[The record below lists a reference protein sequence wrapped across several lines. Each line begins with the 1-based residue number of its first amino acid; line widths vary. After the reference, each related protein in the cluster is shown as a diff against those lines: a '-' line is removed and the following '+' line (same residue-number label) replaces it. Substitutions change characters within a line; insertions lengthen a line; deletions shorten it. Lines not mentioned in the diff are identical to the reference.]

1 VCLKKKKKFRE
12 AFEEVGLP
20 LNCPDIHTIGLL
32 DPVVSSLRIFVTPVL
47 AVLSNLAILDNLKAA
62 KAEVA
67 KIFEHPLRAI
77 LDPKLIE
84 GEILVPEGSEDW
96 PFQTRFHVGSG

>member
-1 VCLKKKKKFRE
+1 VFEKKKYRE

-20 LNCPDIHTIGLL
+20 LNCPDVHTIGLL
-32 DPVVSSLRIFVTPVL
+32 DPFVSSSKIFVTPVV
-47 AVLSNLAILDNLKAA
+47 AVLTNLAILNHLKAA
-62 KAEVA
+62 KSEVA

-77 LDPKLIE
+77 LDPNLIQ

-96 PFQTRFHVGSG
+96 PFQTRFYVRANTK